1 MQLKK
6 PNSVRGALAM
16 ATCSMLSGV
25 AQSAPESPP
34 ASPDSLWEVDSAI
47 LYYGESDPANSRIT
61 VIEPVLRVRK
71 EIDEDEFLTV
81 RLVIDSLTGASA
93 NGAIPQPVP
102 QTFTSPSG
110 DATYTT
116 PADQTPLDPSFH
128 DTRGAVNAEW
138 EKPLSETTRGIFSA
152 NASVEF
158 DYTSLGLGATLARD
172 FNQRNTTLTG
182 ALAYNLDTVKPVGD
196 IPVGLSPM
204 PTSTAVKKAK
214 QGSTDTKNV
223 LDLLL
228 GVTQVIDRKTL
239 LQLNFSYGMDD
250 GYLTDPYKILSVVD
264 TSGNLVGVDP
274 YRYEK
279 RPDTRTRQA
288 LYGKLVHQFGS
299 DVANLSYRYYWD
311 DWGIDSY
318 TLDLKYRL
326 QLGGGQYL
334 QPHLRY
340 YTQSK
345 ADFYYYALPAGSSP
359 SFASADYRL
368 ADLDATTLGLKY
380 GMALSDEA
388 ELAVRLEQ
396 MQQTSGGDAPF
407 PDVTANIIQLNYSFR
422 F

>member
-6 PNSVRGALAM
+6 PGSIRGALAM
-16 ATCSMLSGV
+16 ATCSMLGGV
-25 AQSAPESPP
+25 AQHAAAQDSAGQ
-34 ASPDSLWEVDSAI
+34 ASPWEVDSSI

-71 EIDEDEFLTV
+71 EIEEDEYLTV
-81 RLVIDSLTGASA
+81 RLVLDSLTGASA
-93 NGAIPQPVP
+93 NGAIPQSTA

-116 PADQTPLDPSFH
+116 AADQTPLDPTFH

-138 EKPLSETTRGIFSA
+138 EKPLSDTTRGIFSA

-158 DYTSLGLGATLARD
+158 DYTSLGIGATLSKD

-182 ALAYNLDTVKPVGD
+182 GIAYSLDTVKPVGD

-204 PTSTAVKKAK
+204 PVTTAIKKAK

-223 LDLLL
+223 FDLLL

-239 LQLNFSYGMDD
+239 MQLNFSYGMDD

-264 TSGNLVGVDP
+264 NTGTIVGTDP
-274 YRYEK
+274 YLYEK
-279 RPDTRTRQA
+279 RPDSRTRQA
-288 LYGKLVHQFGS
+288 LYWKLVHQFGA
-299 DVANLSYRYYWD
+299 DVARLSYRYYWD
-311 DWGIDSY
+311 DWGINSH
-318 TLDLKYRL
+318 TLDLRYRVE
-326 QLGGGQYL
+326 LGDRQYL
-334 QPHLRY
+334 EPHVRY

-345 ADFYYYALPAGSSP
+345 ADFYYYALPAGSTP
-359 SFASADYRL
+359 EFASADYRL
-368 ADLDATTLGLKY
+368 ADMDATTFGLKY
-380 GMALSDEA
+380 GIALSDDA

-396 MQQTSGGDAPF
+396 MKQSSRGDASF
-407 PDVTANIIQLNYSFR
+407 PDVTANIVQLNYSFH